1 MQAAGLGGPAA
12 VLQRRTVLA
21 CNPEARGFG
30 VRRGMRVREAQA
42 LCTGLKTVEAD
53 VDCDAR
59 AFEPIV
65 QGLDEVAASVEVL
78 RPGLA
83 VVALAGPARY
93 FGGEPEAV
101 ERLLDAAARRGVDCL
116 AGVADEIPTAVL
128 AARRGAVVP
137 PGCSPG
143 FLAPLPLGELAA
155 EVALGCDRETLAQ
168 LSGLGV
174 RTAGEL
180 AALPASAVA
189 TRFGRAGMRCHE
201 LVCARGAQRSA
212 CCRRPG
218 SGGGL
223 GPGIAGDPGRPG
235 GVCRPC
241 PRRTAARPAA
251 RGGPG
256 DAAA

>member
-1 MQAAGLGGPAA
+1 MCSSVAPAPSPAHARQNRVAVLWFPDWPVQAAGLGGPAA

-101 ERLLDAAARRGVDCL
+101 ERLLDAAARWSR
-116 AGVADEIPTAVL
+116 PAVPRVFWPRCRL
-128 AARRGAVVP
+128 VSWPRRSPWGATGKRWRSSAAW
-137 PGCSPG
+137 GC
-143 FLAPLPLGELAA
+143 AP
-155 EVALGCDRETLAQ
+155 
-168 LSGLGV
+168 
-174 RTAGEL
+174 
-180 AALPASAVA
+180 PAS
-189 TRFGRAGMRCHE
+189 
-201 LVCARGAQRSA
+201 
-212 CCRRPG
+212 
-218 SGGGL
+218 
-223 GPGIAGDPGRPG
+223 
-235 GVCRPC
+235 
-241 PRRTAARPAA
+241 
-251 RGGPG
+251 
-256 DAAA
+256 